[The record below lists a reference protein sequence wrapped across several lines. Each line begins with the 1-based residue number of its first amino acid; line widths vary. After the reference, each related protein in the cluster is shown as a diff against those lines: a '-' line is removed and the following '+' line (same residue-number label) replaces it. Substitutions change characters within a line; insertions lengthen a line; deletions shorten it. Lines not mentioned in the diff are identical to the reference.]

1 MREKEMQQMLRQ
13 IEALKA
19 EEHAQAQVKKDQARR
34 LMLEVEES
42 NKRAIDGKESKKR
55 EERDLDNKIA
65 DYNKSKA
72 QREEE
77 RIAEEKRVKD
87 EKEREVQRLREL

>member
-1 MREKEMQQMLRQ
+1 
-13 IEALKA
+13 
-19 EEHAQAQVKKDQARR
+19 
-34 LMLEVEES
+34 MLEVEES
-42 NKRAIDGKESKKR
+42 NKRAIDAKDYKKR

-77 RIAEEKRVKD
+77 RLAEEKRIKD
-87 EKEREVQRLREL
+87 EKEREV